1 MRIMDFLTIKTR
13 FAGKVDRPLL
23 FLNAFLLL
31 LTVGSI
37 IISDAHSRRTAQ
49 AAALNDNVFL
59 TTEWRLLKELKDRT
73 DRLLIDKDREIEEL
87 RKRYQTLQG
96 QKAAPLLLEAIEAEL
111 AKAESERDA
120 ILSARL
126 LPGSTAAAA
135 ANPVLVSAAPARLS
149 DSSLTALLRDKIR
162 ALEEELASGR
172 RDANAIL
179 KERDSLQ
186 LQLEA
191 SLAQP
196 GAPSRPQESPAP
208 PDADAYLALLQKKRD
223 ELAGTAPALSLSDLR
238 TRTLL
243 RAIVRTPAIQAEYP
257 SLSADLD
264 RYFQVYGEAE
274 RHKAVR
280 DSYEELIAAMGALT
294 GKVLD

>member
-1 MRIMDFLTIKTR
+1 MRIMDFLAIKTR

-73 DRLLIDKDREIEEL
+73 DRLLFDKDREIEEL

-179 KERDSLQ
+179 KERDGLQ

-196 GAPSRPQESPAP
+196 SAPTRPQESPAR

-264 RYFQVYGEAE
+264 RYFEVYGEVE

-280 DSYEELIAAMGALT
+280 DSYEELIQDAKALLT
-294 GKVLD
+294 Q

>member
-1 MRIMDFLTIKTR
+1 MRIMDFLAIKTR

-73 DRLLIDKDREIEEL
+73 DRLLFDKDREIEEL

-126 LPGSTAAAA
+126 LPGSTAAAT

-179 KERDSLQ
+179 KERDGLQ

-196 GAPSRPQESPAP
+196 SAPTRPQESPAR

-264 RYFQVYGEAE
+264 RYFEVYGEVE
-274 RHKAVR
+274 RQKAVR
-280 DSYEELIAAMGALT
+280 DSYEELIEAMGALNT
-294 GKVLD
+294 Q